1 MTTRLLWAAALL
13 AAYTLLCAWVWRR
26 HVRIQA
32 VKAAATAALL
42 PAADAAPPLL
52 VLHAS
57 QTGTAE
63 ALALQTAQAL
73 HLAGL
78 PVRLAP
84 LGEIGAADLQAAR
97 HALFIVSSYGEG
109 DPPDAAAPFVSTLMQ
124 TNASLAHLDAAV
136 LALGDSSYQH
146 FCGFGRALDA
156 WLARSGA
163 NALFERIEVDREDPQ
178 ALQQWKRSLSH
189 LAGTAELPAFQ
200 SEPFAPWRLIERR
213 HLNPGSADGPVFELH
228 FAPPLGQ
235 ALPDW
240 EAGDLAQL
248 QIEDGPPREY
258 TVASLP
264 GDCHLALM
272 VRQARHADGS
282 LGLAS
287 GLLTEGLAIG
297 ASASLRLRAHSG
309 FRIGANAA
317 RPLVLIGNGTGLAGL
332 RAHLK
337 ALAQRGAASAWL
349 IYGERQAA
357 FDTHFATEIEAWLQ
371 SGLLARAD
379 RLFSRDG
386 GTERYVQ
393 HRLANE
399 LSRLREWMSDGAAIY
414 VCGSLEGMAGGV
426 DALLR
431 ERFGSDEID
440 AWIAQGRYRRDVY

>member
-1 MTTRLLWAAALL
+1 MTRLLWAALLL
-13 AAYTLLCAWVWRR
+13 AAYALLCGWVWRR

-32 VKAAATAALL
+32 AKAAAAAALL
-42 PAADAAPPLL
+42 PSADAAQPLL

-78 PVRLAP
+78 PVRLAS
-84 LGEIGAADLQAAR
+84 LGEVGAADLQAAR

-109 DPPDAAAPFVSTLMQ
+109 DPPDAAAPFVSALMQ
-124 TNASLAHLDAAV
+124 TIAPLEHLSAAV

-146 FCGFGRALDA
+146 YCGFGRALDA

-163 NALFERIEVDREDPQ
+163 NALFERIEVDREDPL

-189 LAGTAELPAFQ
+189 LAGTAELPAFK
-200 SEPFAPWRLIERR
+200 SEPYAPWRLIERR
-213 HLNPGSADGPVFELH
+213 HLNPGSAGGAVFELQ
-228 FAPPLGQ
+228 FAPPSGQ
-235 ALPDW
+235 VLPEW
-240 EAGDLAQL
+240 QAGDLAQL
-248 QIEDGPPREY
+248 QMEDGPPREY
-258 TVASLP
+258 TIASLP
-264 GDCHLALM
+264 DDGHLALM
-272 VRQARHADGS
+272 VRQARRADGS

-297 ASASLRLRAHSG
+297 ASTQLRLRAHGS

-337 ALAQRGAASAWL
+337 ALAARGGAAAWL
-349 IYGERQAA
+349 VYGEREAA
-357 FDTHFATEIEAWLQ
+357 FDTHFETEIEDWLR
-371 SGLLARAD
+371 SGVLARAD
-379 RLFSRDG
+379 LVFSRDG

-393 HRLANE
+393 HRLATE
-399 LSRLREWMSDGAAIY
+399 LERLREWMHDGAAIY

-426 DALLR
+426 DSLLR
-431 ERFGSDEID
+431 ERFGADEID